1 MMTSLDCDFKG
12 GGLSG
17 NWDGTVTLGLSSNL
31 MSTFASAMV
40 GVVPEATRLTTGGA
54 AARVQMRQFE

>member
-1 MMTSLDCDFKG
+1 MRTSLDCEFKG

-17 NWDGTVTLGLSSNL
+17 NCDRTVTLGLSSTL
-31 MSTFASAMV
+31 MVTAAGAMV
-40 GVVPEATRLTTGGA
+40 GVLPEATRLTPDGA